1 MDKRRLVV
9 AVVSIFVIL
18 GLIYWF
24 QCINRIPINSDIEAI
39 DRIIAYRTK
48 KGGKTIEGERILLPE
63 DKWEDFFILINKI
76 RVKKTDY
83 IESGESD
90 YGFTIIYKNGTK
102 TEVDISTEYVR
113 EIDVWE
119 MTKTPY
125 RIIWYSPG
133 KLDSLFEQE

>member
-9 AVVSIFVIL
+9 VAVSIFVIL
-18 GLIYWF
+18 GLLYWSHR
-24 QCINRIPINSDIEAI
+24 IIRIPINSDIEAI

-48 KGGKTIEGERILLPE
+48 KGGKIIEGERILLPE
-63 DKWEDFFILINKI
+63 DKWEDFFAVINKI
-76 RVKKTDY
+76 RIKKADY

-90 YGFTIIYKNGTK
+90 YSFTILYKNGTK
-102 TEVDISTEYVR
+102 AEIIISTEYVK

-133 KLDSLFEQE
+133 KLDSLFE